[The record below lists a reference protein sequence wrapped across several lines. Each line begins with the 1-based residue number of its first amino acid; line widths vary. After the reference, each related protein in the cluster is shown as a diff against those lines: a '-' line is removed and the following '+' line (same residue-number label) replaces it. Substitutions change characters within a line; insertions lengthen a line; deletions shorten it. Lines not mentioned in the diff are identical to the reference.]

1 MVPSQMWPPTPPDL
15 PSAATPLEK
24 LLFITIDATRNWC
37 GEVALA
43 VQVRPASEEYH
54 SVALFVTPEDAIRLL
69 PSCDMAIPY
78 HSIAAPGEAVFSDQ
92 VIPESVE
99 DQMLPFST
107 AAESF
112 VPSLDMAMPCHSLI
126 GTLVTSVQFDPEL
139 MLVQI
144 REAPVACE
152 ADNPDQIVAARIV
165 ASLEQASPHQGLR
178 IPPVDEAI
186 SDQVPPESV
195 DFQNLP

>member
-54 SVALFVTPEDAIRLL
+54 SVALFVTPEDAIRLV

-112 VPSLDMAMPCHSLI
+112 VPSLDMAMPCQSVI
-126 GTLVTSVQFDPEL
+126 GAPVFSAQFDPESVL
-139 MLVQI
+139 IQI
-144 REAPVACE
+144 RPV
-152 ADNPDQIVAARIV
+152 PDQSVAARIV
-165 ASLEQASPHQGLR
+165 ASPEQASPNQGFT
-178 IPPVDEAI
+178 VDEAI
-186 SDQVPPESV
+186 SDQLPPEFV